1 MLQAGILRAAY
12 NSTELNRFGL
22 LLLTLVPA
30 FGRAQDAAPPE
41 TPRPA
46 PVVGLALGGGSARGM
61 AHAGV
66 LQWLEE
72 HRIPIRRVAGTSTGA
87 LMGASYA
94 AGMSPDEIQ
103 GYLRNADWDTI
114 LRPDIPYRQR
124 SYRRKE
130 DDRDFSVEIEAGLRH
145 GLRLQSGLNPGPH
158 LSLMVSRILLPAS
171 GIANFDD
178 LPIPF
183 RCVAT
188 DLEKGQ
194 SVVFSRG
201 PIASA
206 VRASMS
212 LPGTYDP
219 IRIEGRLLAD
229 GGILNN
235 VPVDVVRDMGADV
248 VIAVRV
254 GPPPEEETPET
265 IGGIASRA
273 ITLMMQALE
282 RPRLRRAEIVIAPRL
297 EGLHASDFRRVNEFI
312 ARGYAAAEAQKEAL
326 LAYALDEAGWARHT
340 AERAARRPTE
350 PPPASFVEVS
360 GVSDGAGTQIAAQL
374 VRHVGKPASAV
385 DLEADISR
393 VVGLGRYASATYG
406 RKVQADGEGVAVE
419 VREKPYG
426 PPFVRFA
433 LDVDNDSK
441 DVNLN
446 VGARVTMMDVTGLGS
461 EWRFD
466 VSGGSVLSV
475 GTELYQPLGGERPV
489 RGGAFLSPRAG
500 YTRISE
506 NLYDGEA
513 LVAIYGRQRA
523 GAGLDVGWNSGG
535 ATRLRAGYEA
545 AYIRNATRVGDPSRQ
560 LGSGSEHSVRAR
572 FDYDGRE
579 APYLSDHGLRI
590 TTSAQWLFRA
600 PDATGAFGSVEGTV
614 RAATSVGRLGIASV
628 SLEGGAQFGAR
639 APSQYAFSLGGPFRL
654 SAFPRNALRGPKYGL
669 ATVGLRHAIAR
680 LPKLVGRRV
689 YATAVAEAGGVFENA
704 KRMRVK
710 SSLTGGLTADT
721 VLGPIFAGASVGAE
735 GDYQM
740 YFLIGRQVR

>member
-1 MLQAGILRAAY
+1 MLPQ
-12 NSTELNRFGL
+12 SP
-22 LLLTLVPA
+22 VPA
-30 FGRAQDAAPPE
+30 PI
-41 TPRPA
+41 
-46 PVVGLALGGGSARGM
+46 VGLALGGGSARGM

-72 HRIPIRRVAGTSTGA
+72 HRIPIQRIAGTSTGA
-87 LMGASYA
+87 FMAASYA
-94 AGMSPDEIQ
+94 SGMSPSEIQ
-103 GYLRNADWDTI
+103 AYLRNADWDTV
-114 LRPDIPYRQR
+114 LRPDILYRQR

-158 LSLMVSRILLPAS
+158 LSLLVSRVLLPVS
-171 GIANFDD
+171 GVRDFDD

-194 SVVFSRG
+194 FVVFSEG
-201 PIASA
+201 SLATA

-219 IRIEGRLLAD
+219 IRIDGRLLAD

-235 VPVDVVRDMGADV
+235 IPVDVVRDMGADV

-254 GPPPEEETPET
+254 GPPAQDETPET

-282 RPRLRRAEIVIAPRL
+282 RPRLRRADVVIAPRL
-297 EGLHASDFRRVNEFI
+297 DGLHASDFRRAEEFVT
-312 ARGYAAAEAQKEAL
+312 RGYEAAEEQKDAL
-326 LAYALDEAGWARHT
+326 LKYALDEAAWARYT
-340 AERAARRPTE
+340 ARREAKRPSTNV
-350 PPPASFVEVS
+350 PAGFVEVS
-360 GVSDGAGTQIAAQL
+360 GVSDGAGTQIATQL
-374 VRHVGKPASAV
+374 VRHIGKPASAA
-385 DLEADISR
+385 DLETDIR
-393 VVGLGRYASATYG
+393 RIIGLGRYASATYG
-406 RKVQADGEGVAVE
+406 RKVQGDSEGLAVE

-446 VGARVTMMDVTGLGS
+446 VGSRVTVMDMTGLGS

-466 VSGGSVLSV
+466 VSGGSILSV

-489 RGGAFLSPRAG
+489 RGGAFVSPRAG

-513 LVAIYGRQRA
+513 LVAIYGRQRT
-523 GAGLDVGWNSGG
+523 GAGIDLGWNSRG

-545 AYIRNATRVGDPSRQ
+545 AYIRNVTRVGDPSRQ
-560 LGSGSEHSVRAR
+560 LGSGAERSVRAR
-572 FDYDGRE
+572 FDYDGRD
-579 APYLSDHGLRI
+579 APYLSDRGVRI
-590 TTSAQWLFRA
+590 TTSAQWFFKA
-600 PDATGAFGSVEGTV
+600 PDAREAFGSFEGSL
-614 RAATSVGRLGIASV
+614 RAATPSAGGGIASL
-628 SLEGGAQFGAR
+628 SLEGGAQFAGR
-639 APSQYAFSLGGPFRL
+639 GPSQYAFSLGGPFRL
-654 SAFPRNALRGPKYGL
+654 SAFPRNAFRGPKYAL
-669 ATVGLRHAIAR
+669 ATVGFRHPIGR
-680 LPKLVGRRV
+680 LPKLLGRRI
-689 YATAVAEAGGVFENA
+689 YATAVAEAGGVFEDA
-704 KRMRVK
+704 SRLKVK
-710 SSLTGGLTADT
+710 SSLTGGLTAHT
-721 VLGPIFAGASVGAE
+721 VLGPIFAGAGVGGG
-735 GDYQM
+735 GDFQM